1 MNILKI
7 SKDKSFSLLQFLLVI
22 ISFHLIA
29 CGSSTKRTNE
39 NGNDSLDMKLN
50 TNKLVGTQ
58 KNIELT
64 IELSNANKNI
74 VLQNFRLKV
83 TLLEE
88 IGGKDSQISYIDK
101 KGISHAGISLHES
114 LPYFTTSKE
123 LTASEHTL
131 KIEFG
136 LLPTKPVKK
145 LSAKFELFDD
155 QAKLIKDCT
164 VVWEAE
170 KIDLELIQ
178 TSAQSLKGNEPIQ
191 LVIKNQGSL
200 KINDHELKL
209 KVVRKVGSVAVI
221 EESIIQNNEIYV
233 AVGEIGTNNQ
243 IKRVLKVSPGT
254 DNRAHFIFQLWYQ
267 GNPVGNSVEVIWEK
281 GAWLTIK
288 DVSYDTHTGQ
298 IAYKISN
305 QGTEIAKGVKLF
317 YYTNTLQQK
326 LGGKQVLTPI
336 WQEISIESL
345 ESGQQTAG
353 QILNKLGF
361 DNGKNTKLIVKLS
374 YRNTDKII
382 SFGQQEIYFEPSSI
396 IDGKISG
403 KIAEA
408 SQDKAPDAADY
419 TTSTANG
426 QVPMQANDSLK
437 YNNSAPTLSNS
448 TPLPFPTS
456 TSITGDNTQRDTF
469 SLAGEK
475 ISAANEQEL
484 AQLNDSLKDNNSPP
498 TLDSTPLTTDKL
510 NRDTSTLAGKNTSTV
525 AAPVYTQ
532 LDGKS
537 ELIESVIE
545 ELSSRMALQFTTK
558 DALKEN
564 DVNKT
569 PAISSSKIET
579 AIDEKIINRAKEKI
593 GLLETDIVESQE
605 DSFTVDYSYFIIP
618 ISQAISLKL
627 QGKEP
632 IEIELN
638 FKGKI
643 DTVDHSFED
652 KEIGIVEITNSGNL
666 PINTKNIHIRL
677 FNTKGIHF
685 KLGNRAANSRISTTL
700 NKFLTNSELQPGES
714 IIIQLQLHSNGAQVE
729 TFMANLTLELFDE
742 QQNILIKENLVW
754 LNRHHKLYKS
764 VKKFARIIEKYKKEF
779 DEIVKKAETN
789 FKAACEQ
796 HHSNTKNKKHLEEWK
811 STLKSV
817 MLQLEAFCQLKKQYE
832 IGINLAL
839 QELNTQIGSYNTKGR
854 LFTIRSFIDTAKVN
868 ADNFI
873 LESKQFYLFN
883 LENTKNWI
891 IYINKLIEHRVQ
903 TELMKVNVDD
913 RIETIKNAAHSVVA
927 PRNPS
932 TPITA
937 QSPLILRIE
946 LVEWLNHLI
955 KLASDVEEQNIN
967 TAAENFDNTFI
978 DAVRRYVK
986 VASDAENAAN
996 LCIEKAKDS
1005 IAESFF
1011 KYILKAEK
1019 QIKSEADNTKVAKLY
1034 QLIAEAYQFLAE
1046 FDYALLNLAALI
1058 QDVKAAHNAAIQASD
1073 AAKKI
1078 SKNKAENSEA
1088 NQAARAAYS
1097 ATIAIYKYLKSAFDI
1112 YEMKKKETPADYYDI
1127 SLKYIKDT
1135 IQTLSEIRDEYLNSK
1150 DLDE

>member
-7 SKDKSFSLLQFLLVI
+7 SKDKSFILLQFLLVL

-29 CGSSTKRTNE
+29 CGSSTKRTSENE
-39 NGNDSLDMKLN
+39 NDSLDMKLN
-50 TNKLVGTQ
+50 ANKLVGTQ

-64 IELSNANKNI
+64 IELGNANKNI
-74 VLQNFRLKV
+74 LLQNFRLKV

-101 KGISHAGISLHES
+101 KGISHAGISLHEP

-123 LTASEHTL
+123 LTTSEHTL

-136 LLPTKPVKK
+136 LLPTKSVKK

-155 QAKLIKDCT
+155 QSKLIKDCT
-164 VVWEAE
+164 VAWEAV
-170 KIDLELIQ
+170 KVDLELIQ
-178 TSAQSLKGNEPIQ
+178 TSAQPLKGNEPIQ
-191 LVIKNQGSL
+191 LVIKNQSSL

-221 EESIIQNNEIYV
+221 EESIIQNNEVYV
-233 AVGEIGTNNQ
+233 AVGEIETNNQ
-243 IKRVLKVSPGT
+243 IKKVLKVNSGT

-267 GNPVGNSVEVIWEK
+267 GNPIGNSVEVIWEK

-288 DVSYDTHTGQ
+288 DISYDKHTGQ
-298 IAYKISN
+298 IVYKISN

-336 WQEISIESL
+336 WQEVSIESL
-345 ESGQQTAG
+345 ESGQQTVG
-353 QILNKLGF
+353 RILNKLDF
-361 DNGKNTKLIVKLS
+361 DNDKNTKLIVKLS

-382 SFGQQEIYFEPSSI
+382 SFEQQEICFEPSSI
-396 IDGKISG
+396 IHGKISG
-403 KIAEA
+403 KIAEV
-408 SQDKAPDAADY
+408 SQDKGFDTANY
-419 TTSTANG
+419 TTSTG
-426 QVPMQANDSLK
+426 QVPAQA
-437 YNNSAPTLSNS
+437 
-448 TPLPFPTS
+448 
-456 TSITGDNTQRDTF
+456 
-469 SLAGEK
+469 
-475 ISAANEQEL
+475 
-484 AQLNDSLKDNNSPP
+484 NDSLKDNNSPP

-510 NRDTSTLAGKNTSTV
+510 NRDTSTLAGKNTSTA

-558 DALKEN
+558 DVLKEN
-564 DVNKT
+564 DVNQT
-569 PAISSSKIET
+569 PAISSSKIEAT
-579 AIDEKIINRAKEKI
+579 IDEKIINRAKERI
-593 GLLETDIVESQE
+593 DLLETDIVESQE
-605 DSFTVDYSYFIIP
+605 DSFTVDYSSFIIP

-627 QGKEP
+627 QDKEP

-666 PINTKNIHIRL
+666 PINTKNMHIRL

-685 KLGNRAANSRISTTL
+685 KLGSRAANSRISTTL
-700 NKFLTNSELQPGES
+700 NKFLANSELQPGES
-714 IIIQLQLHSNGAQVE
+714 IIIELQLHSNGAQVE

-754 LNRHHKLYKS
+754 LNKRHKLYKS

-779 DEIVKKAETN
+779 DEVVKRTETN
-789 FKAACEQ
+789 FKAACKQ
-796 HHSNTKNKKHLEEWK
+796 YSNTKNKKHLEEWK
-811 STLKSV
+811 STSKSV

-832 IGINLAL
+832 IGVNLAL

-854 LFTIRSFIDTAKVN
+854 LFAVRSFIDTVKVN

-891 IYINKLIEHRVQ
+891 IYINKLIGHRVQ

-927 PRNPS
+927 PRNPN
-932 TPITA
+932 TPIPA

-978 DAVRRYVK
+978 DAVRKYVK
-986 VASDAENAAN
+986 VASDTENAAN
-996 LCIEKAKDS
+996 LCIEKAKNS

-1019 QIKSEADNTKVAKLY
+1019 QIKSETDNTKVAKLY

-1078 SKNKAENSEA
+1078 SKTKAANSEA
-1088 NQAARAAYS
+1088 NQAARAAYR
-1097 ATIAIYKYLKSAFDI
+1097 ATIAIYKYLESVFDI
-1112 YEMKKKETPADYYDI
+1112 YEMKKKEAPADYYDI

-1135 IQTLSEIRDEYLNSK
+1135 IQTLSEVRDEYFNSK